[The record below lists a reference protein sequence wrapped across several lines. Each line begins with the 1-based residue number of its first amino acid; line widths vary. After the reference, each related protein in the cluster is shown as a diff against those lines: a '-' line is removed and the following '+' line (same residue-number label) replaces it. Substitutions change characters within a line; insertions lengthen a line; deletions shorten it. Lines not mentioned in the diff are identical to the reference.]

1 MCFQSAVPEQISL
14 TPLSAEIRR
23 GSIRRCTRIFT
34 FVREQRIRRH
44 RAVKSKPNRAIGNL
58 PHTSEPSRQPNTA
71 SFKTI
76 WHKNGEN
83 LTFARIYLLFKR
95 LFRNNSACESDII
108 FTYSV
113 MTACFF

>member
-58 PHTSEPSRQPNTA
+58 PHTSEPSRQPNTPHSKQFGIKMA
-71 SFKTI
+71 KFSLSPVF
-76 WHKNGEN
+76 
-83 LTFARIYLLFKR
+83 IYFSSG
-95 LFRNNSACESDII
+95 F
-108 FTYSV
+108 FV
-113 MTACFF
+113 TAHHANQA